1 MAEVQKTAGAGSP
14 PAGKLSYFKELNID
28 GTSDHNNNNA
38 IRPQRRVR
46 FKSKSD
52 IFEASDSEAE
62 SAASIEDKVKIGVW
76 VPADSPSMPTEAS
89 AMAKSRIYQPWS
101 RVFPLT
107 IVFAMLLIALHI
119 SPLVGKT
126 GNVAIGVEGGVIR
139 APRDDMLVAAD
150 LNKRQ
155 NSPTQ
160 VCTRWAHQSALVNGT
175 LYIYGGQATQQ
186 PQQAN
191 NTWNNDFLT
200 VDLTKTWN
208 IGSPTVSGLPQPS
221 GPPAVSLG
229 YLWNS
234 FDSLFL
240 YGGEY
245 SSAPTETPTAPFSL
259 WEYAISSSSWIQHNN
274 PTTSSGTNADPGGA
288 AVQDVAEGAGI
299 TIPELGR
306 GYYFGGHQDPYTTFG
321 WAQWFPR
328 VYIKSMIEFTFPGS
342 TNTAI
347 TSMSSGQTAGS
358 DGAWR
363 NITQGGIQAS
373 DGFPERADGVLVY
386 VPGYGAQGILL
397 GLAGGTN
404 ATFDQMN
411 VIDVYDIASS
421 TWYTQPTNGSSPSY
435 RVDPCAVA
443 FSAADGSSTNVYMYG
458 GQDLIPAGQQVQYD
472 DVWILTIPA
481 FTWIKADTSGQSTPG
496 ARAGHTC
503 NAWDAQ
509 MVVVGGYVG
518 QNQSCDYPGL
528 YVFDASE
535 LKWVNQF
542 TTLAGGDTEDQQ
554 ESQSKN
560 STGLAGS
567 YGYQVPVAVQS
578 IIGGQATGGATVTA
592 PAVTATA
599 GPLATGKPIIY
610 TVTASNGAT
619 VTETASPQGGG
630 GSTGGSGNGGTTGSS
645 SNAKSGPNIAAIV
658 AGVIAGLLF
667 IVCCYLGFCAWVYR
681 RQLRLYKNH
690 VAMSQRAA
698 VAGPNE
704 KTAFIFGRGSTENS
718 SSRPGKYSTDQSSGP
733 SANRSSALNSSSHE
747 SGVPPMPS
755 VGPVG
760 GNSTTNSSTEDLMT
774 GVEPSFVGVLL
785 NPRRSLRV
793 INRD

>member
-1 MAEVQKTAGAGSP
+1 MAETSNPAGDRSP
-14 PAGKLSYFKELNID
+14 PAGRLSYFKEVDVD
-28 GTSDHNNNNA
+28 GTSDHDNVKQA
-38 IRPQRRVR
+38 RPQRRVR
-46 FKSKSD
+46 FRSKSD
-52 IFEASDSEAE
+52 IFEASDSDTG
-62 SAASIEDKVKIGVW
+62 SASSGEDHVKIGVW
-76 VPADSPSMPTEAS
+76 VAADLPITATKANTATQNS
-89 AMAKSRIYQPWS
+89 IYKRWS

-107 IVFAMLLIALHI
+107 VVLVVLLTLLHM
-119 SPLVGKT
+119 SPVVGKAGT
-126 GNVAIGVEGGVIR
+126 VAIGVEGGVIR
-139 APRDDMLVAAD
+139 APRQDGVLVEAD
-150 LNKRQ
+150 LEKRD
-155 NSPTQ
+155 NSPTT

-186 PQQAN
+186 PSQSQ

-208 IGSPTVSGLPQPS
+208 IGSPTISGLPQPS

-234 FDSLFL
+234 LDSLFL

-259 WEYAISSSSWIQHNN
+259 WEYVISSSSWVQHNN
-274 PTTSSGTNADPGGA
+274 PTTSSGTNSDPGGA

-347 TSMSSGQTAGS
+347 SSMSSGQTAGS

-363 NITQGGIQAS
+363 NITQGGIQNS

-421 TWYTQPTNGSSPSY
+421 TWYTQPTNGTSPSY

-472 DVWILTIPA
+472 DLWILTIPA
-481 FTWIKADTSGQSTPG
+481 FTWIKADTTGQSTPG

-518 QNQSCDYPGL
+518 QNQSCDYPGI

-542 TTLAGGDTEDQQ
+542 TTLTGGDTEDQQ
-554 ESQSKN
+554 ASQSKN
-560 STGLAGS
+560 ATGLTGS
-567 YGYQVPVAVQS
+567 YGYQVPAAVQS
-578 IIGGQATGGATVTA
+578 VIGGQATGGATVTTPVVA
-592 PAVTATA
+592 ATS

-619 VTETASPQGGG
+619 VTETASPGSSGG
-630 GSTGGSGNGGTTGSS
+630 GNGGTTGSS

-667 IVCCYLGFCAWVYR
+667 LICCYLGFCAYVYR
-681 RQLRLYKNH
+681 RQLQLYKNH

-704 KTAFIFGRGSTENS
+704 KTAFMFGRGSTEN
-718 SSRPGKYSTDQSSGP
+718 SSRPGKYSTDQSSGH

-747 SGVPPMPS
+747 SGGVPPMPS
-755 VGPVG
+755 LAPVG
-760 GNSTTNSSTEDLMT
+760 GNSTTNSSTDDLMIGT
-774 GVEPSFVGVLL
+774 EPSFVGVLL

>member
-1 MAEVQKTAGAGSP
+1 MAEAHNPAGVGSP
-14 PAGKLSYFKELNID
+14 PAGRLSYFKELDID
-28 GTSDHNNNNA
+28 GNSDHNNDNA

-52 IFEASDSEAE
+52 VFESSDSDTE
-62 SAASIEDKVKIGVW
+62 SAASIGEKVKIGVW
-76 VPADSPSMPTEAS
+76 VAADDPRMMTNASSMVKNNIS
-89 AMAKSRIYQPWS
+89 QPWS

-107 IVFAMLLIALHI
+107 IVFAMLLILLHI
-119 SPLVGKT
+119 SPLVGKSGT
-126 GNVAIGVEGGVIR
+126 VAIGVEGGVIR
-139 APRDDMLVAAD
+139 APRDNALVAAN

-175 LYIYGGQATQQ
+175 LYIYGGQATQE

-234 FDSLFL
+234 LDSLFL

-274 PTTSSGTNADPGGA
+274 PTTSSGTNSDPGGA

-347 TSMSSGQTAGS
+347 SSMSNGQTAGS

-386 VPGYGAQGILL
+386 VPGYGPEGILL

-472 DVWILTIPA
+472 DLWILTIPA

-518 QNQSCDYPGL
+518 QNQSCDYPGI

-542 TTLAGGDTEDQQ
+542 TTLTGGDTEDQQ
-554 ESQSKN
+554 ESQAKN
-560 STGLAGS
+560 STGLTGS
-567 YGYQVPVAVQS
+567 YGYQVPAAVQS

-592 PAVTATA
+592 PAVTATS

-630 GSTGGSGNGGTTGSS
+630 GSSGNGGTTGSS

-681 RQLRLYKNH
+681 RQLQLYKNH

-704 KTAFIFGRGSTENS
+704 KTAFMFGRGSTENS

-733 SANRSSALNSSSHE
+733 SANRSSALNSSTNE

-755 VGPVG
+755 LGPVG

>member
-1 MAEVQKTAGAGSP
+1 MAEVHNSAAARSP
-14 PAGKLSYFKELNID
+14 PAGRLSYFKELDID
-28 GTSDHNNNNA
+28 ESSDHNDINA

-52 IFEASDSEAE
+52 IFEVSDSDGEYA
-62 SAASIEDKVKIGVW
+62 SATQDKVKLGVW
-76 VPADSPSMPTEAS
+76 VPADSPTITTKSST
-89 AMAKSRIYQPWS
+89 MAKSGIYQPWS

-107 IVFAMLLIALHI
+107 IVFAMFLILLHI
-119 SPLVGKT
+119 SPLVSNT
-126 GNVAIGVEGGVIR
+126 GTVAIGVEGGVIR
-139 APRDDMLVAAD
+139 TSRDGALVEAD
-150 LNKRQ
+150 LNKRAD
-155 NSPTQ
+155 SPVI

-175 LYIYGGQATQQ
+175 LYVYGGQATQQ
-186 PQQAN
+186 PQQSSD
-191 NTWNNDFLT
+191 TWNNDFFT

-259 WEYAISSSSWIQHNN
+259 WEYAISSSSWIQHQN
-274 PTTSSGTNADPGGA
+274 PTTSSGTNSDPGGA

-342 TNTAI
+342 TNSAI
-347 TSMSSGQTAGS
+347 SSMSNGQTAGS

-363 NITQGGIQAS
+363 NITQGGIQGS

-386 VPGYGAQGILL
+386 VPGYGPQGILL

-411 VIDVYDIASS
+411 VIDVYDIATS
-421 TWYTQPTNGSSPSY
+421 TWYTQPTNGTSPSY

-472 DVWILTIPA
+472 DIWILTIPA
-481 FTWIKADTSGQSTPG
+481 FTWIKADTNGQSTPG

-518 QNQSCDYPGL
+518 QNQSCDYPGI

-542 TTLAGGDTEDQQ
+542 TTLGGADTEDQQ

-560 STGLAGS
+560 STGLSGS
-567 YGYQVPVAVQS
+567 YGYQVPVAVQAV
-578 IIGGQATGGATVTA
+578 IGGQATGGATVTA
-592 PAVTATA
+592 PAVTATS

-630 GSTGGSGNGGTTGSS
+630 GGGNGGTTGSA

-667 IVCCYLGFCAWVYR
+667 LVCCYLGFCAWVYR
-681 RQLRLYKNH
+681 RQLQLYKNH

-698 VAGPNE
+698 VAGPSE
-704 KTAFIFGRGSTENS
+704 KTAFMFGRGSTENS

-733 SANRSSALNSSSHE
+733 SANRSSALNSSSHGS

-755 VGPVG
+755 LAPVG
-760 GNSTTNSSTEDLMT
+760 GNSTTNSSTDDLMT

>member
-1 MAEVQKTAGAGSP
+1 MAEIQIPAEAGSP
-14 PAGKLSYFKELNID
+14 PAGRLSYFKELD
-28 GTSDHNNNNA
+28 VDETSDRNDLKA

-46 FKSKSD
+46 FRSKSD
-52 IFEASDSEAE
+52 IFEAHDSDIE
-62 SAASIEDKVKIGVW
+62 SASSGEDRVKIGVW
-76 VPADSPSMPTEAS
+76 VAADSPMTPTKAS
-89 AMAKSRIYQPWS
+89 TMTKSRAYPPLS
-101 RVFPLT
+101 RVFPVTIILVVLLT
-107 IVFAMLLIALHI
+107 LLHN
-119 SPLVGKT
+119 SPLISKAGT
-126 GNVAIGVEGGVIR
+126 IPIGVEGGVIR
-139 APRDDMLVAAD
+139 TPRSDDLLVEAN
-150 LNKRQ
+150 LEKRQ
-155 NSPTQ
+155 DSPTI

-186 PQQAN
+186 PSQSQ

-221 GPPAVSLG
+221 GPPAISLG

-259 WEYAISSSSWIQHNN
+259 WEYVISSSSWIQHSN
-274 PTTSSGTNADPGGA
+274 PTTSSGTNSDPGGA

-363 NITQGGIQAS
+363 NITQGGIQTS

-421 TWYTQPTNGSSPSY
+421 TWYTQPTNGSYPSY

-472 DVWILTIPA
+472 DLWILTIPA

-518 QNQSCDYPGL
+518 QNQSCDYPGI

-542 TTLAGGDTEDQQ
+542 TSLTGGDTEDQQ

-560 STGLAGS
+560 VTGLTGS
-567 YGYQVPVAVQS
+567 YGYQVPAAVQS
-578 IIGGQATGGATVTA
+578 VIGGQATGGATVTTPVVA
-592 PAVTATA
+592 ATS

-619 VTETASPQGGG
+619 VTETASPQ
-630 GSTGGSGNGGTTGSS
+630 SGGSGGGTTGSA

-667 IVCCYLGFCAWVYR
+667 LICCYLGFCAWVYR
-681 RQLRLYKNH
+681 RQLQLYKTH

-698 VAGPNE
+698 AAGPNE
-704 KTAFIFGRGSTENS
+704 KTAFMFGRGSTENS

-733 SANRSSALNSSSHE
+733 SANRSSALNSSSHG

-755 VGPVG
+755 LAPVG

-774 GVEPSFVGVLL
+774 GQEPSFVGVLL